1 MMIDFDEWLGV
12 GRENG
17 WVSLPVCST
26 HDIVP
31 LTELEASE
39 FDEGGDPCVHVLRLY
54 EGVADFVSAE
64 GLLND

>member
-1 MMIDFDEWLGV
+1 MTISFDEWLAV

-26 HDIVP
+26 HESLP
-31 LTELEASE
+31 LTDLEQEE
-39 FDEGGDPCVHVLRLY
+39 FEEGDPCVHVLRLY